1 MEKDKIF
8 FGESGLTTTSAN
20 YVANLAKEA
29 YQFVEE
35 KLNSIQFYTTK
46 VKLIS
51 SNENTLLSLGTDDI
65 EEVPAALKE
74 VASLKSLIA
83 WLREAIKAKEVLIK
97 EAKGLSYGDFD
108 IVTPEQPEMEET
120 ISEDDYIATLN
131 IKQRNRYYY
140 LDTLCAVLGN
150 YIHPN
155 GAYSKA
161 RKKLREVMNNPI
173 TISGSGR
180 DAIVYTSEQSIDF
193 DVVEDTF
200 MALQQEYRG
209 YQAELNSMKHQM
221 EMAIQEDSRKKSL
234 AYQEKFAA
242 WSYEMEKLNT
252 ELKIKRDKAIADA
265 QNLKIIIPDSLKPI
279 YDKVKDLGKK

>member
-65 EEVPAALKE
+65 EEIPTALKE

-108 IVTPEQPEMEET
+108 IVTPEQPEIEDT
-120 ISEDDYIATLN
+120 ISEEDYIATLN

>member
-51 SNENTLLSLGTDDI
+51 SNENTLLSQGTDDI
-65 EEVPAALKE
+65 EEVPTALKE

-97 EAKGLSYGDFD
+97 EAKGLSYVDFG
-108 IVTPEQPEMEET
+108 IVTPEQPEIEET
-120 ISEDDYIATLN
+120 ISEEDYIATLN

-279 YDKVKDLGKK
+279 YNKVKDLGKK

>member
-65 EEVPAALKE
+65 EEIPTALKE

-83 WLREAIKAKEVLIK
+83 WLREAIKAKEILIK
-97 EAKGLSYGDFD
+97 EAKGLSYGDFG

-120 ISEDDYIATLN
+120 ISEDHYIATLN
-131 IKQRNRYYY
+131 IKQRNSYYY

-161 RKKLREVMNNPI
+161 RK
-173 TISGSGR
+173 S
-180 DAIVYTSEQSIDF
+180 
-193 DVVEDTF
+193 
-200 MALQQEYRG
+200 
-209 YQAELNSMKHQM
+209 
-221 EMAIQEDSRKKSL
+221 
-234 AYQEKFAA
+234 
-242 WSYEMEKLNT
+242 
-252 ELKIKRDKAIADA
+252 
-265 QNLKIIIPDSLKPI
+265 
-279 YDKVKDLGKK
+279 

>member
-65 EEVPAALKE
+65 EEVPTALKE

-83 WLREAIKAKEVLIK
+83 WLREAIKAKEILIK

-108 IVTPEQPEMEET
+108 IVTPEQPEMEEI

-180 DAIVYTSEQSIDF
+180 DAIVYTSEQSIAF
-193 DVVEDTF
+193 DDVEDTF
-200 MALQQEYRG
+200 MALQQEYRR

>member
-8 FGESGLTTTSAN
+8 FGENGLTTTSAN
-20 YVANLAKEA
+20 TIANFAKEA
-29 YQFVEE
+29 YQYLEDS
-35 KLNSIQFYTTK
+35 LNSLQFFTTN
-46 VKLIS
+46 VKLLS
-51 SNENTLLSLGTDDI
+51 AGSETLLSLGTDDI
-65 EEVPAALKE
+65 EEIPFSLKE
-74 VASLKSLIA
+74 IASLKSLIA
-83 WLREAIKAKEVLIK
+83 WLREAIKAKENLIK
-97 EAKGLSYGDFD
+97 EAKKLSYEDFD
-108 IVTPEQPEMEET
+108 IEVPEQPMCEDIIT
-120 ISEDDYIATLN
+120 EDDYIASLN

-140 LDTLCAVLGN
+140 LDTICAVLGN

-180 DAIVYTSEQSIDF
+180 DAIIYTSSQSIDF
-193 DVVEDTF
+193 DVVEDMF

-221 EMAIQEDSRKKSL
+221 EIAIQEDSRKKSL

-252 ELKIKRDKAIADA
+252 ELKIKKDKALVDA

-279 YDKVKDLGKK
+279 YDRVKDLGKK